1 MSYAN
6 EIGGLQQALSSIA
19 PSTAKPS
26 TAVGAPADQ
35 TKEGLT
41 STLIPARSDQTSLS
55 STGGIISR
63 AMEGPD
69 TRSAKVLALQQAI
82 ASGSYSVPASQ
93 VAEKMIQSL
102 LG

>member
-19 PSTAKPS
+19 PSAAKPS
-26 TAVGAPADQ
+26 AAVAPADPP
-35 TKEGLT
+35 KEGLT
-41 STLIPARSDQTSLS
+41 STLIPARTDQTSLS

-69 TRSAKVLALQQAI
+69 TRAAKVSALQQAI
-82 ASGSYSVPASQ
+82 TSGSYSVPASQ